1 MVEVCKIPDKAPVNQ
16 QLQPLL
22 GQPQNV
28 HGIPADEIGNLI
40 QPNGRTV
47 GIDAVEHFPPVVIA
61 QFQGL
66 AAAAAGGGEHIAGGT
81 GEIVSDH
88 GDNLVGFDDGDGV
101 PQPQFQ
107 LFDDAD
113 VIQGGA
119 GDGGAVNF
127 HRVKNRNRVHLP
139 GAVGAPFNVPQHGF
153 VPILVK
159 FECQGVLG
167 VMPGAAQAQAVGHI
181 VERANQTVNGE
192 ALGGAILLQRFHFRF
207 QGIPAAGFVWIAIFQ
222 TDMGHHLKAQLF
234 QQGEGGRIGFGI
246 VQGASRFVGGGIE
259 LPGDELHP
267 PLGGNPAVQLAYRA
281 ADQVAGVF
289 VFRLLLLVDAA
300 EGGIVNDALAV
311 HNQLPLEGNLLGQI
325 AEGAGGVGDVLAHFA
340 VAPAFGAAQYPV
352 PIDHGGGQT
361 VHFGHEVHGL
371 SLKIIA
377 ELLEIGGFSQGK
389 QGVIVGNL
397 LQLAHRLVAHGGGG
411 GIGIDDAGLLL
422 QRCQLVKE
430 GIVLL
435 VGDKAFVFVIISV
448 PVGVQLVYQ
457 KLHLVHLDS
466 SWYRKIGNLSRNCRL
481 LAWSRIRESNPPLW
495 LGKRPFYQ

>member
-1 MVEVCKIPDKAPVNQ
+1 M
-16 QLQPLL
+16 
-22 GQPQNV
+22 
-28 HGIPADEIGNLI
+28 
-40 QPNGRTV
+40 
-47 GIDAVEHFPPVVIA
+47 
-61 QFQGL
+61 
-66 AAAAAGGGEHIAGGT
+66 
-81 GEIVSDH
+81 
-88 GDNLVGFDDGDGV
+88 
-101 PQPQFQ
+101 
-107 LFDDAD
+107 
-113 VIQGGA
+113 
-119 GDGGAVNF
+119 
-127 HRVKNRNRVHLP
+127 
-139 GAVGAPFNVPQHGF
+139 
-153 VPILVK
+153 
-159 FECQGVLG
+159 
-167 VMPGAAQAQAVGHI
+167 MPGAAQAQAVGHI
-181 VERANQTVNGE
+181 IKRANQTVNGE
-192 ALGGAILLQRFHFRF
+192 AFGGAILLQRFHFRF
-207 QGIPAAGFVWIAIFQ
+207 QGIPAAGFVGIAIFQ
-222 TDMGHHLKAQLF
+222 TDMGNHLKAQLF
-234 QQGEGGRIGFGI
+234 QQGEGGGVSFGI

-311 HNQLPLEGNLLGQI
+311 YNQLPLEGNLLGQI

-352 PIDHGGGQT
+352 PIDHRGGQA

-397 LQLAHRLVAHGGGG
+397 LQLTHRLIAHGGGG